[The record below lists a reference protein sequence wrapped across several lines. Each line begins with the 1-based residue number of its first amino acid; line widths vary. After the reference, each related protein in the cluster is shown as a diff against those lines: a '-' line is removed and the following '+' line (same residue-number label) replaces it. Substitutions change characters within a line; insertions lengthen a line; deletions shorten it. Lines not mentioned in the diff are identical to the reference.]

1 MLAGYFRGRF
11 ETLVVG
17 GMDVLLAFPPL
28 ILVLAVI
35 AFVGQSI
42 FNLTLILGVLSI
54 PAFMRVAR
62 AATLTLSRRE
72 FVIAAQALGASHARI
87 LLREL
92 LPNVILPLFA
102 FFLLGVA
109 VIIVV
114 EGSLSFLGL
123 GVPPP
128 ISSWGSMIGEGRES
142 LDIAPRLAFLPAVA
156 MFLTVL
162 SFNLVGDTLAGA
174 DRSAAGRAVTDTR
187 AAFGRGCRRSICRRR
202 AAICARWMAS
212 ISRSAPG
219 STLGIVG
226 ESGCGKTML
235 SRAIL
240 QLLPKKAKLSGRVM
254 FDGQDLVSL
263 DREKLRKLRGR
274 SLAVVFQDP
283 MTSLNPVLTIG
294 TQLIETL
301 QEHLELDLATAK
313 KRSVELLAA
322 VGIPAP
328 EQRLTQYPHQLS
340 GGMRQRVAIAIAL
353 SCEPELLIA
362 DEPTTAL
369 DVTIQAQILDL
380 LAREQR
386 RRHMAMII
394 ITHDLG
400 VVAGRTDE
408 VAVMYAGRVVE
419 QAPTQ
424 ALFKKM
430 RMPYTEALLA
440 AIPKIDAKPHSV
452 LPAIS
457 GRPPDPTRPLKGCSF
472 SPRCRYALA
481 RLSRREAAVD
491 RGGNAVASIR
501 LLLSHRDQGRRSRMM
516 QQSVHPSADPL
527 LKVDNLVVEYSVG
540 GKTVHAVSGVSLEIA
555 RGETLGLV
563 GESGCGK
570 STLGRAV
577 LQLRQAVSGKVLFD
591 GNDLTAMHGDP
602 LRKMRQRVQLI
613 FQDPIASL
621 NPRRRI
627 GDIVAEP
634 LVIAGVKDPGEA
646 QATGFRRAHRGRPR
660 SGAGGRTAA
669 A

>member
-1 MLAGYFRGRF
+1 MTFVFVVAIFATVLPLPSPTDMDMLERRAPFSAAHWLGTDGLGRDELSRLIYGARISLVVGLCAPVIGLTIGGALGMLAGYFRGRF
-11 ETLVVG
+11 ESAVVG
-17 GMDVLLAFPPL
+17 SMDVLLAFPPL
-28 ILVLAVI
+28 VLALAVT
-35 AFVGQSI
+35 AYLGQSI
-42 FNLTLILGVLSI
+42 FNLTCILGALGI
-54 PAFMRVAR
+54 PAFMRVGR

-72 FVIAAQALGASHARI
+72 FVIAAQALGATHTRI

-102 FFLLGVA
+102 FFLLAVA
-109 VIIVV
+109 VTIVV

-142 LDIAPRLAFLPAVA
+142 LEVAPRLAFLPAIA

-162 SFNLVGDTLAGA
+162 SFNLVGDTLRALTDPRQGGNPLLSVEDVSVDLPTPRGNLRA
-174 DRSAAGRAVTDTR
+174 VDHVDLTVGAGR
-187 AAFGRGCRRSICRRR
+187 
-202 AAICARWMAS
+202 
-212 ISRSAPG
+212 
-219 STLGIVG
+219 TLGVVG

-254 FDGQDLVSL
+254 FEGQDLL
-263 DREKLRKLRGR
+263 RLPAEKLRKLRGR

-301 QEHLELDLATAK
+301 QEHLELDDATAR

-328 EQRLTQYPHQLS
+328 EQRLAQYPHQLS

-353 SCEPELLIA
+353 SCEPKLLIA

-386 RRHMAMII
+386 RRHMAMIL

-419 QAPTQ
+419 RAPTRD
-424 ALFKKM
+424 LFKKM

-440 AIPKIDAKPHSV
+440 ALPRIDAAPHTP

-457 GRPPDPTRPLKGCSF
+457 GRPPDPTRPLPGCSF
-472 SPRCRYALA
+472 QPRCRYAVA
-481 RLSRREAAVD
+481 RCQTEKPALTAAESRAHQYACFHPIEIRA
-491 RGGNAVASIR
+491 GAVA
-501 LLLSHRDQGRRSRMM
+501 
-516 QQSVHPSADPL
+516 
-527 LKVDNLVVEYSVG
+527 
-540 GKTVHAVSGVSLEIA
+540 
-555 RGETLGLV
+555 
-563 GESGCGK
+563 
-570 STLGRAV
+570 
-577 LQLRQAVSGKVLFD
+577 
-591 GNDLTAMHGDP
+591 
-602 LRKMRQRVQLI
+602 
-613 FQDPIASL
+613 
-621 NPRRRI
+621 
-627 GDIVAEP
+627 
-634 LVIAGVKDPGEA
+634 
-646 QATGFRRAHRGRPR
+646 
-660 SGAGGRTAA
+660 
-669 A
+669 